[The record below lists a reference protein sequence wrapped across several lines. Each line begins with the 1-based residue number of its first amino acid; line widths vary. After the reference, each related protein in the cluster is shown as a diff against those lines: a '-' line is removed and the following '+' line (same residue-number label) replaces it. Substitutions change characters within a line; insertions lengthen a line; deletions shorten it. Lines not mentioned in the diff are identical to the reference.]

1 MKFREY
7 EAKQIFREAGIPTAK
22 SVLITKPE
30 EAKAAQSAVAEKVVL
45 KAQVDVGGRGKAGG
59 ILPAD
64 ASNVETIAKELFGKT
79 IKGLP
84 VEKVLVEEAITISHE
99 YYLGIAL
106 DRSRKSP
113 IILFS
118 EEGGVEI
125 ETLAKERPDAL
136 RRIYVDPSFTK
147 LPDFIVR
154 NVIGTAPKEIG
165 AVVRKLYEVFITKD
179 AVLAE
184 INPLVSCPSG
194 ILAADGKIIID
205 DNALAR
211 QGISENRDLT
221 EREKEAE
228 KHGFSY
234 VELDGE
240 IGVIGNGAGL
250 TMATLDIIAHY
261 EGKAANFLDVGGGAD
276 AERVCHAVKLVASM
290 PGVKVIVVNLLGGI
304 TRCDEVAKGI
314 INAAVPQQIIVR
326 IAGTNEAEGA
336 RLLAEHN
343 YTMLSTMD
351 EAIRSAVEV
360 CRK

>member
-7 EAKQIFREAGIPTAK
+7 EAKQIFRDVGIPTPN
-22 SVLITKPE
+22 SELIVSPA
-30 EAKAAQSAVAEKVVL
+30 EAAEALGRVAEKVVL

-59 ILPAD
+59 ILPATAETVD
-64 ASNVETIAKELFGKT
+64 ATAKELFGKL

-84 VEKVLVEEAITISHE
+84 VEKVLVEEALEISHE
-99 YYLGIAL
+99 YYISITI
-106 DRSRKSP
+106 DRSKKRP
-113 IILFS
+113 VILFS

-125 ETLAKERPDAL
+125 ETLAKERPEAL
-136 RRIYVDPSFTK
+136 RRIYVDPSFTT
-147 LPDFIVR
+147 LPDFVVR

-165 AVVRKLYEVFITKD
+165 AIVKKLFEVFIKKD
-179 AVLAE
+179 AILVE
-184 INPLVSCPSG
+184 INPLVATPKG
-194 ILAADGKIIID
+194 IIAADGKVILD

-250 TMATLDIIAHY
+250 TMATLDIIAYY

-276 AERVCHAVKLVASM
+276 AERVCHAVKLVSSM

-314 INAAVPQQIIVR
+314 IEAGVEQKIIVR
-326 IAGTNEAEGA
+326 IAGTNEAEGK
-336 RLLAEHN
+336 RLLEENN
-343 YTMLSTMD
+343 YLMLPTMD
-351 EAIRSAVEV
+351 EAIRAAVEV
-360 CRK
+360 CR

>member
-7 EAKQIFREAGIPTAK
+7 EAKQIFRDAGIPTPN
-22 SVLITKPE
+22 SELIVSAE
-30 EAKAAQSAVAEKVVL
+30 EAAEALSRVAEKVVL

-59 ILPAD
+59 ILPATAETVD
-64 ASNVETIAKELFGKT
+64 ATAKELFGKL

-84 VEKVLVEEAITISHE
+84 VEKVLVEEALEISHE
-99 YYLGIAL
+99 YYISITI
-106 DRSRKSP
+106 DRSKKRP
-113 IILFS
+113 VILFS

-125 ETLAKERPDAL
+125 ETLAKERPEAL
-136 RRIYVDPSFTK
+136 RRIYVDPSFTT
-147 LPDFIVR
+147 LPDFVVR

-165 AVVRKLYEVFITKD
+165 AIVKKLFDVFIKKD
-179 AVLAE
+179 AILVE
-184 INPLVSCPSG
+184 INPLVATPKG
-194 ILAADGKIIID
+194 IIAADGKVILD

-250 TMATLDIIAHY
+250 TMATLDIIAYY

-276 AERVCHAVKLVASM
+276 AERVCHAVKLVSSM

-314 INAAVPQQIIVR
+314 IEAGVEQKIIVR
-326 IAGTNEAEGA
+326 IAGTNEAEGK
-336 RLLAEHN
+336 RLLEENN
-343 YTMLSTMD
+343 YLMLPTMN
-351 EAIRSAVEV
+351 EAIRAAVEV
-360 CRK
+360 CR

>member
-7 EAKQIFREAGIPTAK
+7 EAKQIFRDAGIPTPN
-22 SVLITKPE
+22 SELIVSPA
-30 EAKAAQSAVAEKVVL
+30 EAAEALGRVAEKVVL

-59 ILPAD
+59 ILPATAETVD
-64 ASNVETIAKELFGKT
+64 ATAKELFGKL

-84 VEKVLVEEAITISHE
+84 VEKVLVEEALEISHE
-99 YYLGIAL
+99 YYVSITI
-106 DRSRKSP
+106 DRSKKRP
-113 IILFS
+113 VILFS

-125 ETLAKERPDAL
+125 ETLAKERPEAL
-136 RRIYVDPSFTK
+136 RRIYVDPSFTT
-147 LPDFIVR
+147 LPDFVVL

-165 AVVRKLYEVFITKD
+165 AIVKKLFEVFIKKD
-179 AVLAE
+179 AILVE
-184 INPLVSCPSG
+184 INPLVATPKG
-194 ILAADGKIIID
+194 IIAADGKVILD

-250 TMATLDIIAHY
+250 TMATLDIIAYY

-276 AERVCHAVKLVASM
+276 AERVCHAVKLVSSM

-314 INAAVPQQIIVR
+314 IEAGVEQKIIVR
-326 IAGTNEAEGA
+326 IAGTNEAEGK
-336 RLLAEHN
+336 RLLEENN
-343 YTMLSTMD
+343 YLMLPTMD
-351 EAIRSAVEV
+351 EAIRAAVEV
-360 CRK
+360 CK

>member
-7 EAKQIFREAGIPTAK
+7 EAKQIFRDAGIPTPN
-22 SVLITKPE
+22 SELIVSAE
-30 EAKAAQSAVAEKVVL
+30 EAAEALSRVAEKVVL

-59 ILPAD
+59 ILPATAETVD
-64 ASNVETIAKELFGKT
+64 ATAKELFGKL

-84 VEKVLVEEAITISHE
+84 VEKVLVEEALEISHE
-99 YYLGIAL
+99 YYISITI
-106 DRSRKSP
+106 DRSKKRP
-113 IILFS
+113 VILFS

-125 ETLAKERPDAL
+125 ETLAKERPEAL
-136 RRIYVDPSFTK
+136 RRIYVDPSFTT
-147 LPDFIVR
+147 LPDFVVR

-165 AVVRKLYEVFITKD
+165 AIVKKLFDVFIKKD
-179 AVLAE
+179 AILVE
-184 INPLVSCPSG
+184 INPLVATPKG
-194 ILAADGKIIID
+194 IIAADGKVILD

-250 TMATLDIIAHY
+250 TMATLDIIAYY

-276 AERVCHAVKLVASM
+276 AERVCHAVKLVSSM

-314 INAAVPQQIIVR
+314 IEAGVEQKIIIR
-326 IAGTNEAEGA
+326 IAGTNEAEGK
-336 RLLAEHN
+336 RLLEENN
-343 YTMLSTMD
+343 YLMLPTMD
-351 EAIRSAVEV
+351 EAIRAAVEV
-360 CRK
+360 CR

>member
-7 EAKQIFREAGIPTAK
+7 EAKQIFRDAGIPTPN
-22 SVLITKPE
+22 SELIVSPA
-30 EAKAAQSAVAEKVVL
+30 EAAEALGRVAEKVVL

-59 ILPAD
+59 ILPATAETVD
-64 ASNVETIAKELFGKT
+64 ATAKELFGKL

-84 VEKVLVEEAITISHE
+84 VEKVLVEEALEISHE
-99 YYLGIAL
+99 YYISITI
-106 DRSRKSP
+106 DRSKKRP
-113 IILFS
+113 VILFS

-125 ETLAKERPDAL
+125 ETLAKERPEAL
-136 RRIYVDPSFTK
+136 RRIYVDPSFTT
-147 LPDFIVR
+147 LPDFVVR

-165 AVVRKLYEVFITKD
+165 AIVKKLFDVFIKKD
-179 AVLAE
+179 AILVE
-184 INPLVSCPSG
+184 INPLVATPKG
-194 ILAADGKIIID
+194 IIAADGKVILD

-221 EREKEAE
+221 DREKEAE

-250 TMATLDIIAHY
+250 TMATLDIISYY

-276 AERVCHAVKLVASM
+276 AERVCHAVKLVSSM

-314 INAAVPQQIIVR
+314 IEAGVEQKIIVR
-326 IAGTNEAEGA
+326 IAGTNEAEGK
-336 RLLAEHN
+336 RLLEENN
-343 YTMLSTMD
+343 YLMLPTMD
-351 EAIRSAVEV
+351 EAIRAAVEV
-360 CRK
+360 CR

>member
-7 EAKQIFREAGIPTAK
+7 EAKQIFRDAGIPTPN
-22 SVLITKPE
+22 SELIVSPD
-30 EAKAAQSAVAEKVVL
+30 EAAAALSRVAEKVVL

-59 ILPAD
+59 ILPATAETVD
-64 ASNVETIAKELFGKT
+64 ATAKELFGKL

-84 VEKVLVEEAITISHE
+84 VEKVLVEEALEISHE
-99 YYLGIAL
+99 YYISITI
-106 DRSRKSP
+106 DRSKKRP
-113 IILFS
+113 VILFS

-125 ETLAKERPDAL
+125 ETLAKERPEAL
-136 RRIYVDPSFTK
+136 RRIYVDPSFTT
-147 LPDFIVR
+147 LPDFVVR

-165 AVVRKLYEVFITKD
+165 AIVKKLFEVFIKKD
-179 AVLAE
+179 AILVE
-184 INPLVSCPSG
+184 INPLVATPKG
-194 ILAADGKIIID
+194 IIAADGKVILD

-250 TMATLDIIAHY
+250 TMATLDIIAYY

-276 AERVCHAVKLVASM
+276 AERVCHAVKLVSSM

-314 INAAVPQQIIVR
+314 IEAGVEQKIIVR
-326 IAGTNEAEGA
+326 IAGTNEAEGK
-336 RLLAEHN
+336 RLLEENN
-343 YTMLSTMD
+343 YLMLPTMD
-351 EAIRSAVEV
+351 EAIRAAVEV
-360 CRK
+360 CR

>member
-7 EAKQIFREAGIPTAK
+7 EAKQIFRDAGIPTPN
-22 SVLITKPE
+22 SELIVDAA
-30 EAKAAQSAVAEKVVL
+30 EAAPALARVAEKVVL

-64 ASNVETIAKELFGKT
+64 ASTVDATAKELFGKL

-84 VEKVLVEEAITISHE
+84 VEKVLVEEALEIQHE
-99 YYLGIAL
+99 YYISITI
-106 DRSRKSP
+106 DRSRKRP
-113 IILFS
+113 VILFS

-125 ETLAKERPDAL
+125 ETLAKERPGAL
-136 RRIYVDPSFTK
+136 RRIYVDPSFTV
-147 LPDFIVR
+147 LPDFVVR
-154 NVIGTAPKEIG
+154 NVIGSAPKEIG
-165 AVVRKLYEVFITKD
+165 AIVKKLFEVFIKKD
-179 AVLAE
+179 AILVE
-184 INPLVSCPSG
+184 INPLVATPKG
-194 ILAADGKIIID
+194 IIAADGKVILD

-250 TMATLDIIAHY
+250 TMATLDIIAY
-261 EGKAANFLDVGGGAD
+261 YQGKAANFLDVGGGAD

-314 INAAVPQQIIVR
+314 IEAGVSQKIIVR
-326 IAGTNEAEGA
+326 IAGTNEEEGK
-336 RLLAEHN
+336 RLLEENN
-343 YTMLSTMD
+343 YQMLPTMD
-351 EAIRSAVEV
+351 EAIRAAVEV
-360 CRK
+360 CR

>member
-7 EAKQIFREAGIPTAK
+7 EAKQIFRDAGIPVPN
-22 SVLITKPE
+22 SELI
-30 EAKAAQSAVAEKVVL
+30 EAAADAASALSRVAEKVVL

-59 ILPAD
+59 ILPATAKTVD
-64 ASNVETIAKELFGKT
+64 ATAAELFGKQ

-84 VEKVLVEEAITISHE
+84 VEKVLVEEALEITHE
-99 YYLGIAL
+99 YYISITI
-106 DRSRKSP
+106 DRAKKRP
-113 IILFS
+113 VILFS

-125 ETLAKERPDAL
+125 ETLAKERPEAL
-136 RRIYVDPSFTK
+136 RRVSVDPSFTV

-165 AVVRKLYEVFITKD
+165 AIVKKLFAVFIEKD
-179 AVLAE
+179 AILVE
-184 INPLVSCPSG
+184 INPLVATPKG
-194 ILAADGKIIID
+194 IIAADGKVILD
-205 DNALAR
+205 DNALTR
-211 QGISENRDLT
+211 QGIAENRDLT

-250 TMATLDIIAHY
+250 TMATLDIIAYY

-314 INAAVPQQIIVR
+314 ITAGVSQKIIVR
-326 IAGTNEAEGA
+326 IAGTNEEEGK
-336 RLLAEHN
+336 RLLEENN
-343 YTMLSTMD
+343 YLMLPTMD
-351 EAIRSAVEV
+351 EAIRAAVEV
-360 CRK
+360 CR

>member
-7 EAKQIFREAGIPTAK
+7 EAKQIFRDAGIPTPN
-22 SVLITKPE
+22 SELIVSPE
-30 EAKAAQSAVAEKVVL
+30 EAASALSRVAEKVVL

-59 ILPAD
+59 ILPATAETVD
-64 ASNVETIAKELFGKT
+64 ATAKELFGKL

-84 VEKVLVEEAITISHE
+84 VEKVLVEEALEISHE
-99 YYLGIAL
+99 YYISITI
-106 DRSRKSP
+106 DRSKKRP
-113 IILFS
+113 VILLS
-118 EEGGVEI
+118 EDGGVEI
-125 ETLAKERPDAL
+125 ETLAKERPEAL
-136 RRIYVDPSFTK
+136 RRIYVDPSFTT
-147 LPDFIVR
+147 LPDLVVR

-165 AVVRKLYEVFITKD
+165 AIVKKLFDVFIKKD
-179 AVLAE
+179 AILVE
-184 INPLVSCPSG
+184 INPLVATPKG
-194 ILAADGKIIID
+194 IIAADGKVILD

-250 TMATLDIIAHY
+250 TMATLDIIAYY

-276 AERVCHAVKLVASM
+276 AERVCHAVKLVSSM
-290 PGVKVIVVNLLGGI
+290 PAVKVIVVNLFGGI

-314 INAAVPQQIIVR
+314 IEAGVEQKIIVR
-326 IAGTNEAEGA
+326 IAGTNEAEGK
-336 RLLAEHN
+336 RLLEENN
-343 YTMLSTMD
+343 YLMLPTMD
-351 EAIRSAVEV
+351 EAIRAAVEV
-360 CRK
+360 CR

>member
-7 EAKQIFREAGIPTAK
+7 EAKQIFRDAGIPTPN
-22 SVLITKPE
+22 SELIVSAE
-30 EAKAAQSAVAEKVVL
+30 EAAEALGRVAEKVVL

-59 ILPAD
+59 ILPATAETVD
-64 ASNVETIAKELFGKT
+64 ATAKELFGKL

-84 VEKVLVEEAITISHE
+84 VEKVLVEEALEITHE
-99 YYLGIAL
+99 YYISITI
-106 DRSRKSP
+106 DRSKKRP
-113 IILFS
+113 VILFS

-125 ETLAKERPDAL
+125 ETLAKERPEAL
-136 RRIYVDPSFTK
+136 RRIYVDPSFTT
-147 LPDFIVR
+147 LPDFVVR

-165 AVVRKLYEVFITKD
+165 AIVKKLFDVFIRKD
-179 AVLAE
+179 AILVE
-184 INPLVSCPSG
+184 INPLVATPKG
-194 ILAADGKIIID
+194 IIAADGKVILD

-221 EREKEAE
+221 DREKEAE

-250 TMATLDIIAHY
+250 TMATLDIISYY

-276 AERVCHAVKLVASM
+276 AERVCHAVKLVSSM

-314 INAAVPQQIIVR
+314 IEAGVEQKIIVR
-326 IAGTNEAEGA
+326 IAGTNEAEGK
-336 RLLAEHN
+336 RLLEENN
-343 YTMLSTMD
+343 YLMLPTMD
-351 EAIRSAVEV
+351 EAIRAAVEV
-360 CRK
+360 CR